1 MKKRYKVSIVFGLII
16 LLFIFGYYL
25 RVDRFGFTKISWV
38 DFIEYKNELYTTVTS
53 SNGTYLTV
61 NTSEIGE
68 IIGEVKF
75 TLEGN
80 VSNSRY
86 KIRNFDASFLK
97 KGTQIYRVK
106 GKDIKSLAVYKDG
119 SYYLYQ
125 VK

>member
-25 RVDRFGFTKISWV
+25 RVDRFGFTKIDWV

-80 VSNSRY
+80 VSNIRY